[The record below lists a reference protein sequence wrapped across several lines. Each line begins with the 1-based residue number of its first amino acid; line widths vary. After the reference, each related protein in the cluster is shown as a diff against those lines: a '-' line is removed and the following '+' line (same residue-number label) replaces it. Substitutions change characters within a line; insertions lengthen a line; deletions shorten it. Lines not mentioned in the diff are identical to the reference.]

1 MTVFNFYVTLFLRA
15 YILYITTT
23 LLAIWNNIMYTRTMN
38 AKDYTVTVEQYA
50 ERWHLNVQTVRR
62 YCREKRL
69 PYIKVGHR
77 YYFNPDIAPLPV
89 GETINDE

>member
-1 MTVFNFYVTLFLRA
+1 M
-15 YILYITTT
+15 YI
-23 LLAIWNNIMYTRTMN
+23 RTMN
-38 AKDYTVTVEQYA
+38 AKDYTATVEQYA

-69 PYIKVGHR
+69 PHIKVGHR
-77 YYFNPDIAPLPV
+77 YYFNPDITPLPV